1 MDKAEQ
7 SNEALLMC
15 FTNDKSDEHL
25 GILKGLLKMYYHA
38 TLTNRIG
45 IMEARNSETGEVEV
59 VLVGVDQS
67 GDSIAAYPLA
77 VTITAEE
84 VSKYQAPDGK
94 GGWLSNSPAPEE
106 IN

>member
-59 VLVGVDQS
+59 LLVGIEQN

-77 VTITAEE
+77 KTITAEE
-84 VSKYQAPDGK
+84 VARYAAPDGS
-94 GGWLSNSPAPEE
+94 GGWINKSPTPEE